1 MLDILTFP
9 TKPLT
14 STIIWKIVTSWILYS
29 WPRFLLLFQI
39 SNLSYQEW
47 IWWNQHHSTLPSWN
61 VGLFCQMTKTAE
73 WRFLSI
79 YIPNSRSSFFK
90 GAGTCRQFQQSWQR
104 PTTSF
109 APPPCHRYPS
119 AFADM
124 YQPSTGSLTWQN
136 IFKKNFILYNI
147 PNWWCAWIYIQ

>member
-1 MLDILTFP
+1 MTFL
-9 TKPLT
+9 KNH
-14 STIIWKIVTSWILYS
+14 YS
-29 WPRFLLLFQI
+29 DWNHYIDKLLLQEGARYSHFSYETTYQHYNMENCNFLNFIFLAQILLLFQI
-39 SNLSYQEW
+39 SCLSYQEW

-109 APPPCHRYPS
+109 APVTMPSIPFCFCRYVP
-119 AFADM
+119 AIH
-124 YQPSTGSLTWQN
+124 G
-136 IFKKNFILYNI
+136 
-147 PNWWCAWIYIQ
+147 

>member
-1 MLDILTFP
+1 MENCNFLNFIFLAQILLLYS
-9 TKPLT
+9 KYLAYHIRNGYDEI
-14 STIIWKIVTSWILYS
+14 STI
-29 WPRFLLLFQI
+29 
-39 SNLSYQEW
+39 
-47 IWWNQHHSTLPSWN
+47 LPSWN

-124 YQPSTGSLTWQN
+124 YQPSTDSLTRQRY
-136 IFKKNFILYNI
+136 KKKFILYNI
-147 PNWWCAWIYIQ
+147 PNWWCAWIYIQLVDTYL